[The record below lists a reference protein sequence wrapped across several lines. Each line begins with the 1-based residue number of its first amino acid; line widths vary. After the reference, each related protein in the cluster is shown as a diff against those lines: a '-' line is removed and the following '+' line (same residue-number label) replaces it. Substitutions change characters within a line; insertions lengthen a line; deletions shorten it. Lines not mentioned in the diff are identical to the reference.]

1 MKSSKKI
8 NIRGP
13 VYPICPSFKKNED
26 LDINETIN
34 YIKYLEK
41 RGAKNF
47 IITAGTSRV
56 NLLDDRELKILNEI
70 LCKNT
75 NKNSI
80 KIVSNHIYGDLKKN
94 LEFIEHAKKI
104 KADAII
110 IYISE
115 RYYGDNAIYEFFKI
129 INRYCGKLKFFI
141 HCANLRNEVK
151 GKGNFVSLS
160 KKLFKKLIKLK
171 NFSGIKEE
179 FGDPRLRYE
188 IISSFSKE
196 IDIITA
202 GPSMQGYISN
212 HLFGL
217 NAYLSSIGSFDP
229 KIEEDFYNEL
239 KNNRNFERS
248 IKFIKKYED
257 YWESELDEGWHIS
270 MKAALNIMGLMKIYE
285 RKPMKPV
292 DKKSYNAIKKNLKK
306 IRLI

>member
-1 MKSSKKI
+1 MKLLITLSIWKK
-8 NIRGP
+8 G
-13 VYPICPSFKKNED
+13 EQ
-26 LDINETIN
+26 
-34 YIKYLEK
+34 
-41 RGAKNF
+41 KNF

-70 LCKNT
+70 FCKNT

-115 RYYGDNAIYEFFKI
+115 RYYGDDAIYEFFKI

-171 NFSGIKEE
+171 IFQVS
-179 FGDPRLRYE
+179 R
-188 IISSFSKE
+188 
-196 IDIITA
+196 
-202 GPSMQGYISN
+202 
-212 HLFGL
+212 
-217 NAYLSSIGSFDP
+217 
-229 KIEEDFYNEL
+229 
-239 KNNRNFERS
+239 
-248 IKFIKKYED
+248 
-257 YWESELDEGWHIS
+257 
-270 MKAALNIMGLMKIYE
+270 
-285 RKPMKPV
+285 
-292 DKKSYNAIKKNLKK
+292 KNLE
-306 IRLI
+306 IQD